1 MHTPLFLRP
10 VFNALLK
17 RAAPCA
23 LGLAALA
30 LVLSGCSPV
39 TQAGAASTPADSPD
53 LTIVVPMGV
62 TTLPTQPAGQCAAV
76 PVLPAITE
84 ISPAQGMAG
93 SPLKVL
99 GSGGFTQDD
108 CGAYNE
114 SAKTFPLYLDDAPIG
129 ELSCYVNHCEITFAL
144 AANTSAGAHCLS
156 LKKGACEFEFQ
167 VGQP

>member
-1 MHTPLFLRP
+1 MQRSHLLRP

-17 RAAPCA
+17 RAAPSA

-39 TQAGAASTPADSPD
+39 TQAGAASTPADSPA
-53 LTIVVPMGV
+53 LTIVVPMGA
-62 TTLPTQPAGQCAAV
+62 TLPTQPAGQCAAV
-76 PVLPAITE
+76 PVLPGITE
-84 ISPAQGMAG
+84 ISPARGVAG

-114 SAKTFPLYLDDAPIG
+114 SAKTFPLFLDDAPVG
-129 ELSCYVNHCEITFAL
+129 ELSCYVNHCEVTITL
-144 AANTSAGAHCLS
+144 PKDTSAGTHCLS
-156 LKKGACEFEFQ
+156 LKKGACDFEFQ
-167 VGQP
+167 VDRP